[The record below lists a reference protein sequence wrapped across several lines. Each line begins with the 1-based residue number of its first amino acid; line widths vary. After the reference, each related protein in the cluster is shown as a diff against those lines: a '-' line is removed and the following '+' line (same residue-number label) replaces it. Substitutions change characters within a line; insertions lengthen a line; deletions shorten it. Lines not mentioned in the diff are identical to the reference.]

1 MDVLAPAWGRSA
13 GIHHGSS
20 REFMEDWG
28 VSNARFLCWSDW
40 KDHERPPG
48 PTGCGMLW
56 HVSKSNWPSKIGDL
70 WRFTGQTSKS
80 TAGSDLKTS
89 PVSVAKFHPRL
100 LGRGVF
106 TQQAAEFS
114 MHWTIGKQHR
124 DELYGYA
131 HGVKELMLDSPYLGV
146 YIEIHTYIYIYKLIY
161 NWSKS
166 YKLIQIVV
174 CYFSS
179 HGVYKVTTVP
189 SIAPAVFRQ
198 FWCF

>member
-20 REFMEDWG
+20 SEFMEDWG

-80 TAGSDLKTS
+80 TAGSDLHFS
-89 PVSVAKFHPRL
+89 SQQ
-100 LGRGVF
+100 RGKVPPQTPWKRGIYTASRWMF
-106 TQQAAEFS
+106 NALDYWETAQRWAVWLCPWGQ
-114 MHWTIGKQHR
+114 
-124 DELYGYA
+124 
-131 HGVKELMLDSPYLGV
+131 ELMSDSPYLGV
-146 YIEIHTYIYIYKLIY
+146 YIEIHVYVYIYI

-166 YKLIQIVV
+166 YKL
-174 CYFSS
+174 
-179 HGVYKVTTVP
+179 
-189 SIAPAVFRQ
+189 
-198 FWCF
+198 CFATFPRMESTKWQLFQA